1 MEDLDPTTYGEPSV
15 QTSTAATDLVSRLR
29 GTIDGAVITPDDSG
43 YDDIRTVVMGNF
55 DGRPAAVAR
64 PADDADVARIVSLA
78 AESGVPLAVRNGG
91 HSSAGHSTND
101 GGLVLD
107 VRDLNEV
114 RIDPDSRT
122 GWAQSG
128 VTAGAYLAAAGE
140 HGLATGFGDAA
151 TVGLGGITL
160 AGGVGYL
167 SRKYGMT
174 IDELLAAEIVTA
186 DGQRLRVDEDNNPDL
201 FWAIRG
207 GGGNF
212 GVATRFKYRLHDV
225 SQFTGG
231 MLILPGTP
239 EVITRFVA
247 EADAA
252 PDELSTIMMAMV
264 APPMPFLP
272 QEVHGQLVVMAFM
285 AYVGPA
291 DEAERVMA
299 PFRAI
304 ATPLADMVAPKSY
317 LEMFPPEAEGY
328 HPIAAGR
335 VLFADTVD
343 QSFGEAV
350 IESLQASTAMMS
362 AVQFRV
368 LGGAIARVPSEATA
382 FAHRNRKLMINVAAV
397 TQDLAGL
404 AEHEAWVTKLA
415 ERLQQGPGAYA
426 GFLGTDGAER
436 IGEAYPP
443 STYGRLVAVK
453 RQYDPRNLFRSNHN
467 IVP

>member
-1 MEDLDPTTYGEPSV
+1 M
-15 QTSTAATDLVSRLR
+15 QTSTATTDLVSRLR
-29 GTIDGAVITPDDSG
+29 STIDGAVITPDDSG
-43 YDDIRTVVMGNF
+43 YNDIRTVVMGNF

-64 PADDADVARIVSLA
+64 PADDADVARIISLA
-78 AESGVPLAVRNGG
+78 ADSGVRLAVRNGG
-91 HSSAGHSTND
+91 HSGAGHSTND

-107 VRDLNEV
+107 VRDLDEV
-114 RIDPDSRT
+114 RVDPDSRT
-122 GWAQSG
+122 AWAQSG
-128 VTAGAYLAAAGE
+128 VTAGVYLAAAGK

-186 DGQRLRVDEDNNPDL
+186 DGQRLRVDEDNHPDL

-212 GVATRFKYRLHDV
+212 GVATRFKYRLRDV

-231 MLILPGTP
+231 ILVLPGTP
-239 EVITRFVA
+239 ETITRFVA

-272 QEVHGQLVVMAFM
+272 QEVHGQLVVLAFM

-291 DEAERVMA
+291 DEAELALA

-328 HPIAAGR
+328 HPIAASR
-335 VLFADTVD
+335 VFFADTID
-343 QSFGEAV
+343 QSVGEAV

-368 LGGAIARVPSEATA
+368 LGGAIARVPSDATA
-382 FAHRNRKLMINVAAV
+382 FAHRNRKLMINVAAM
-397 TQDLAGL
+397 TQGLAGL
-404 AEHEAWVTKLA
+404 AEQEAWVTKLA
-415 ERLQQGPGAYA
+415 ERLQQGPGAYT
-426 GFLGTDGAER
+426 GFLGVDGGER

-443 STYGRLVAVK
+443 STYERLVAVK

-467 IVP
+467 VVP

>member
-1 MEDLDPTTYGEPSV
+1 MKDLDPINYGEPSV
-15 QTSTAATDLVSRLR
+15 QTSTATTDLIARLR
-29 GTIDGAVITPDDSG
+29 STVDGAVITPDDSG
-43 YDDIRTVVMGNF
+43 YDDVRTVVMGNF
-55 DGRPAAVAR
+55 DGRPATVAR
-64 PADDADVARIVSLA
+64 PADDADVARIVALA
-78 AESGVPLAVRNGG
+78 ADSGVPLAVRNGG

-114 RIDPDSRT
+114 RIDADGKT
-122 GWAQSG
+122 AWAQAG
-128 VTAGAYLAAAGE
+128 ATAGAYLAAAGE
-140 HGLATGFGDAA
+140 HGLATGFGDSA

-186 DGQRLRVDEDNNPDL
+186 DGQRLRVDEDNHPDL

-212 GVATRFKYRLHDV
+212 GVATRFKYRLRDV

-231 MLILPGTP
+231 MLILPGAP

-252 PDELSTIMMAMV
+252 PEELSAIMMAMV

-272 QEVHGQLVVMAFM
+272 PEVHGQLVVMALM
-285 AYVGPA
+285 AYVGPP
-291 DEAERVMA
+291 DEAERAMA

-317 LEMFPPEAEGY
+317 LEMFPPEQAGF

-335 VLFADTVD
+335 VFFADTID
-343 QSFGEAV
+343 ESFSAAV

-368 LGGAIARVPSEATA
+368 LGGAIARVPAEATA
-382 FAHRNRKLMINVAAV
+382 FAHRNRKAMINVAAIA
-397 TQDLAGL
+397 QDLDGL
-404 AEHEAWVTKLA
+404 AEQQAWVTKLA
-415 ERLQQGPGAYA
+415 DRIQQGPGAYP
-426 GFLGTDGAER
+426 GFLGVDGAER
-436 IGEAYPP
+436 IGEAYPA
-443 STYGRLVAVK
+443 STYERLAAIK
-453 RQYDPRNLFRSNHN
+453 RQYDPANLFRSNHN

>member
-1 MEDLDPTTYGEPSV
+1 MRS
-15 QTSTAATDLVSRLR
+15 
-29 GTIDGAVITPDDSG
+29 TIDGAVITPEDSS
-43 YDDIRTVVMGNF
+43 YDDVRTVVMGNF

-64 PADDADVARIVSLA
+64 PADDADVARIVSLVA
-78 AESGVPLAVRNGG
+78 DSGIPLAVRNGG
-91 HSSAGHSTND
+91 HSGAGHSTND
-101 GGLVLD
+101 GGIVLD

-114 RIDPDSRT
+114 HIDPDSRT
-122 GWAQSG
+122 AWAQAG
-128 VTAGAYLAAAGE
+128 ATAGAYLAAAGE

-174 IDELLAAEIVTA
+174 IDELLAAEMVTA
-186 DGQRLRVDEDNNPDL
+186 DGQRLRVDEDNHPDL

-212 GVATRFKYRLHDV
+212 GVATRFKYRLRDV
-225 SQFTGG
+225 SKFTGG
-231 MLILPGTP
+231 ILILPGSP
-239 EVITRFVA
+239 ETITRFVA

-291 DEAERVMA
+291 DEAERAMA

-317 LEMFPPEAEGY
+317 LEMFPPQPEDY
-328 HPIAAGR
+328 HPIATGR

-343 QSFGEAV
+343 QPVGEAV
-350 IESLQASTAMMS
+350 IESLQSSTAMMS

-368 LGGAIARVPSEATA
+368 LGGAIARVPSDATA
-382 FAHRNRKLMINVAAV
+382 FAHRNRKVMVNVAAM
-397 TQDLAGL
+397 TPDLAGL
-404 AEHEAWVTKLA
+404 AEQQAWVTKLA
-415 ERLQQGPGAYA
+415 DRIQQGPGAYT
-426 GFLGTDGAER
+426 GFLGTDSAER
-436 IGEAYPP
+436 IGEAYPTG
-443 STYGRLVAVK
+443 TYERLVAVK
-453 RQYDPRNLFRSNHN
+453 RQYDPRNLFQSNHN

>member
-1 MEDLDPTTYGEPSV
+1 V
-15 QTSTAATDLVSRLR
+15 QTSTTTTDLITRLR
-29 GTIDGAVITPDDSG
+29 GAIDGAVITPDDSD
-43 YDDIRTVVMGNF
+43 YDAARTVAMGNF
-55 DGRPAAVAR
+55 DGRPAAIAR

-78 AESGVPLAVRNGG
+78 AESGVPPAVRSGG
-91 HSSAGHSTND
+91 HSTAGHSTND
-101 GGLVLD
+101 GGIVLD
-107 VRDLNEV
+107 VRDLNQV
-114 RIDPDSRT
+114 RIDPESKT
-122 GWAQSG
+122 AWAQSG
-128 VTAGAYLAAAGE
+128 VTAGAYLAAAAE
-140 HGLATGFGDAA
+140 HGLATGFGDTA

-186 DGQRLRVDEDNNPDL
+186 DGQRLRVDADNHPDL

-212 GVATRFKYRLHDV
+212 GVATRFKYRLRDV

-231 MLILPGTP
+231 MLILPASP
-239 EVITRFVA
+239 KVIARFVA

-252 PDELSTIMMAMV
+252 PDELSTIMAAMV

-272 QEVHGQLVVMAFM
+272 PEVHGQLVVMAFM

-291 DEAERVMA
+291 EDAERAMA

-317 LEMFPPEAEGY
+317 LEMFPPQPEG
-328 HPIAAGR
+328 HRPIAAGR
-335 VLFADTVD
+335 IFFADTVD
-343 QSFGEAV
+343 ESFAQAV
-350 IESLQASTAMMS
+350 IESLKASTAMMA

-368 LGGAIARVPSEATA
+368 LGGAIARVPTDATA
-382 FAHRNRKLMINVAAV
+382 FAHRNRKIMINVAAMS
-397 TQDLAGL
+397 QDLAGL

-415 ERLQQGPGAYA
+415 ERLQQGPGAYT
-426 GFLGTDGAER
+426 GFLGDDGAQR

-443 STYGRLVAVK
+443 STYERLVAVK

-467 IVP
+467 VVP

>member
-1 MEDLDPTTYGEPSV
+1 V
-15 QTSTAATDLVSRLR
+15 QTSTTTTELIARLR
-29 GTIDGAVITPDDSG
+29 TTIDGSVITPDDAE
-43 YDDIRTVVMGNF
+43 YDQARTVVMGNF
-55 DGRPAAVAR
+55 DRRPAAVAR

-78 AESGVPLAVRNGG
+78 ADSGVPLAVRSGG
-91 HSSAGHSTND
+91 HSGAGHSTND
-101 GGLVLD
+101 GGIVLD
-107 VRDLNEV
+107 VRDLGEV
-114 RIDPDSRT
+114 RVDPASGT
-122 GWAQSG
+122 AWAQSG

-186 DGQRLRVDEDNNPDL
+186 DGQRLRVDAENHPEL

-212 GVATRFKYRLHDV
+212 GVATRFKYRLRDV

-231 MLILPGTP
+231 ILILPASP

-272 QEVHGQLVVMAFM
+272 PEVHGKLVVMAFM

-291 DEAERVMA
+291 EDAERVIA

-304 ATPLADMVAPKSY
+304 ATPMADMVAPKSY
-317 LEMFPPEAEGY
+317 LEMFPPEPEGY
-328 HPIAAGR
+328 HPIAASRG
-335 VLFADTVD
+335 LFVDTVD
-343 QSFGEAV
+343 QSFAEAV
-350 IESLQASTAMMS
+350 IEALSASTAMMS

-368 LGGAIARVPSEATA
+368 LGGAIARVPADATA
-382 FAHRNRKLMINVAAV
+382 FAHRDRKVMINVAAM
-397 TQDLAGL
+397 TQDLGGIP
-404 AEHEAWVTKLA
+404 EQQAWVTKLSD
-415 ERLQQGPGAYA
+415 RLQQGPGVYT
-426 GFLGTDGAER
+426 GFLGVDGPER
-436 IGEAYPP
+436 IQEAYPAA
-443 STYGRLVAVK
+443 TYERLKAVK
-453 RQYDPRNLFRSNHN
+453 RQYDPGNLFRSNHN
-467 IVP
+467 IAPV

>member
-1 MEDLDPTTYGEPSV
+1 M
-15 QTSTAATDLVSRLR
+15 QTSTATTDLISRLR
-29 GTIDGAVITPDDSG
+29 SSIDGAVITPADTD
-43 YDDIRTVVMGNF
+43 YDRVRTVFMGTF

-64 PADDADVARIVSLA
+64 PADDADVARIITLA
-78 AESGVPLAVRNGG
+78 ADSGIPLAVRNGG
-91 HSSAGHSTND
+91 HSGAGHSTND
-101 GGLVLD
+101 DGIVLD

-114 RIDPDSRT
+114 RIDAESMT
-122 GWAQSG
+122 AWAQSG
-128 VTAGAYLAAAGE
+128 VTAGAYLAASAE
-140 HGLATGFGDAA
+140 HGLATGFGDTA
-151 TVGLGGITL
+151 TVGIGGITL

-186 DGQRLRVDEDNNPDL
+186 DGQRLRVEADNHPDL

-212 GVATRFKYRLHDV
+212 GVATRFKYRLRDV

-231 MLILPGTP
+231 MLILPATP

-272 QEVHGQLVVMAFM
+272 PEVHGQLIVMGQM

-291 DEAERVMA
+291 EDAERAMA

-304 ATPLADMVAPKSY
+304 ATPMADMVGPKSY
-317 LEMFPPEAEGY
+317 LEMFPPEQEGY
-328 HPIAAGR
+328 RPIAASR
-335 VLFADTVD
+335 NFFADAVD
-343 QSFGEAV
+343 QSFAEAV
-350 IESLQASTAMMS
+350 VESLSASSAMMS

-368 LGGAIARVPSEATA
+368 LGGAIARVPADATA
-382 FAHRNRKLMINVAAV
+382 FAHRNRQVMINVAAM

-404 AEHEAWVTKLA
+404 AEQQVWVTKLA
-415 ERLQQGPGAYA
+415 ERLQQGPGVYT
-426 GFLGTDGAER
+426 GFLGTDGQGR

-443 STYGRLVAVK
+443 STYERLVAVK
-453 RQYDPRNLFRSNHN
+453 RQYDPANLFRSNHN